1 MLNRLQN
8 PLLGLR
14 LVLRRLAVE
23 TRAGSAVEFAIILP
37 FMLLVFLG
45 TYDLCN
51 GIAADRKVT
60 ITARTLSD
68 LIAQATQVKS
78 SDVTNSF
85 TAASYVMMPFG
96 GAPVQT
102 VSEVKIDATTTPTKA
117 TIQWSQSS
125 SGTGRPTNQ
134 AVTVPTGLVTSG
146 SVTYL
151 IWSEVS
157 YTYQPFVSYVF
168 KSAFALTDQFY
179 ARPRQS
185 PCVFYNPVGTPTQ
198 CP

>member
-1 MLNRLQN
+1 MSDRIVRSLETLGA
-8 PLLGLR
+8 LLLR
-14 LVLRRLAVE
+14 LRAE
-23 TRAGSAVEFAIILP
+23 TRGASAVEFAIILP

-68 LIAQATQVKS
+68 LIAQATSVKPA
-78 SDVTNSF
+78 DVTNSF

-96 GAPVQT
+96 GSPVQQ
-102 VSEVKIDATTTPTKA
+102 VSQIKIDATSTPTKS
-117 TIQWSQSS
+117 TIQWSLSS
-125 SGTGRPTNQ
+125 TGNGRPTNQ
-134 AVTVPTGLVTSG
+134 SVTVPSGLVVSG
-146 SVTYL
+146 QVTYL

-157 YTYQPFVSYVF
+157 YTYTPFVSYVF
-168 KSAFALTDQFY
+168 KSAFALSDQFY

-185 PCVFYNPVGTPTQ
+185 ACVLYNGATGCT
-198 CP
+198 

>member
-1 MLNRLQN
+1 MLSRSPN
-8 PLLGLR
+8 PLSDLR
-14 LVLRRLAVE
+14 AALRRLAAQ
-23 TRAGSAVEFAIILP
+23 THGGSAVEFAIILP

-68 LIAQATQVKS
+68 LIAQATQVKT

-85 TAASYVMMPFG
+85 TAASYVMMPFS

-117 TIQWSQSS
+117 TIQWSRSTN
-125 SGTGRPTNQ
+125 GTGRPTNQ
-134 AVTVPTGLVTSG
+134 SVTVPSGLVVSG
-146 SVTYL
+146 QVTYL

-168 KSAFALTDQFY
+168 KSAFSLSDQFY

-185 PCVFYNPVGTPTQ
+185 ACVVIDPTSPSQ
-198 CP
+198 GC

>member
-1 MLNRLQN
+1 MQHKKVMSSAGGRVL
-8 PLLGLR
+8 
-14 LVLRRLAVE
+14 LRRF
-23 TRAGSAVEFAIILP
+23 RAEMRGGSAVEFAIILP

-60 ITARTLSD
+60 ITARTISD

-85 TAASYVMMPFG
+85 TAASYVMMPFS

-102 VSEVKIDATTTPTKA
+102 VSQIKIDGTTTPAK
-117 TIQWSQSS
+117 TIVQWSKSTT
-125 SGTGRPTNQ
+125 GTGRPQNQ
-134 AVTVPTGLVTSG
+134 TVTVPPGLVTTG
-146 SVTYL
+146 QVTYL

-157 YTYQPFVSYVF
+157 YTYQPFTSYVF
-168 KSAFALTDQFY
+168 KSAFSLKDQFY

-185 PCVFYNPVGTPTQ
+185 ACVLLDSQ
-198 CP
+198 AC